1 MKRYWL
7 LATLIPFCV
16 LALGTYY
23 VSGTGDQ
30 KPEYV
35 LKTMKGLESDAAG
48 LQIKVNMDGITTTV
62 STKGSESEV
71 EQLSYLDRLDAESYY
86 DDDLKRLVK
95 EHRSFMRGKND
106 VNAFY
111 EDDQVLAYVA
121 TEAHNDVSKV
131 QSNRLTISIMGKLD
145 QETSSF
151 HVLTDKK
158 NDEYIS
164 IHDVQVK
171 DQIMKVLVNRMR
183 TDKYPQFYHVGYDM
197 YTIDLTSKSLLK
209 SEQILAAETQSNEI
223 STTTWYIAG
232 NAQIGPSGYAIF
244 DRSENK
250 IIDKVESQTVKRNEG
265 LVNREIRVYDIWNG
279 QWRTLQSEPLHSF
292 LMEDNSMGMSI
303 QYANQELSLAAI
315 SENKDTHVMVIN
327 VAENKVI
334 RDVQLPLQAIQKE
347 WGRVNYSVVEKD
359 RLYLLLLMSGHH
371 PKTSA
376 AIVELQTGNI
386 LYQGEVER
394 KDQHSIDYINA
405 NGIKVQK

>member
-16 LALGTYY
+16 IAMGTYY
-23 VSGTGDQ
+23 VSGTSDQ
-30 KPEYV
+30 KQEFV

-71 EQLSYLDRLDAESYY
+71 EQLSYLERLDAESYY
-86 DDDLKRLVK
+86 EDDLKRLVK
-95 EHRSFMRGKND
+95 EQRSFMRGKND
-106 VNAFY
+106 VDAFY
-111 EDDQVLAYVA
+111 EDDQVLAYVG
-121 TEAHNDVSKV
+121 TEAHNDASKK
-131 QSNRLTISIMGKLD
+131 QSNRLTISIMGKLN

-151 HVLTDKK
+151 QVRADKK
-158 NDEYIS
+158 NDEYIN

-197 YTIDLTSKSLLK
+197 YTIDLTNKSLLK
-209 SEQILAAETQSNEI
+209 SEQILAAETQANEI
-223 STTTWYIAG
+223 RTTTWYIAG
-232 NAQIGPSGYAIF
+232 NARIGPSGYAIF

-303 QYANQELSLAAI
+303 QYANQELSMAAI
-315 SENKDTHVMVIN
+315 SENKDTHVMVVN
-327 VAENKVI
+327 VAENKMI
-334 RDVQLPLQAIQKE
+334 RDVQLPLQALQKE

-359 RLYLLLLMSGHH
+359 RLYLLMSGR
-371 PKTSA
+371 PKPSA
-376 AIVELQTGNI
+376 AIIELQTGNI

-394 KDQHSIDYINA
+394 KDQNSIGYINA
-405 NGIKVQK
+405 NGIKVQN

>member
-23 VSGTGDQ
+23 VSGTSDQ
-30 KPEYV
+30 KQEYV
-35 LKTMKGLESDAAG
+35 LKTMKGIESDAAE

-62 STKGSESEV
+62 STKGSESDV

-86 DDDLKRLVK
+86 DEDLRRLVN
-95 EHRSFMRGKND
+95 EHRSFMRGKSD
-106 VNAFY
+106 VNSFY
-111 EDDQVLAYVA
+111 EDDQVLAYVG
-121 TEAHNDVSKV
+121 TEAHNDASKK
-131 QSNRLTISIMGKLD
+131 QSDRLTISIMGKLD
-145 QETSSF
+145 QETTSF
-151 HVLTDKK
+151 HVRADKK
-158 NDEYIS
+158 NDEYIG

-171 DQIMKVLVNRMR
+171 DQTMKVLVNRMR

-197 YTIDLTSKSLLK
+197 YTIDLTNQSLLK
-209 SEQILAAETQSNEI
+209 SEKILAAETQANEI
-223 STTTWYIAG
+223 RTTTWYISS
-232 NAQIGPSGYAIF
+232 NDRIGPSGYAIF

-250 IIDKVESQTVKRNEG
+250 TIDKVGESQTVKRNEG

-279 QWRTLQSEPLHSF
+279 QWWTLQSEPLHSF

-315 SENKDTHVMVIN
+315 SENKDTHVMVVQ

-347 WGRVNYSVVEKD
+347 WGRVNYSLVEKD
-359 RLYLLLLMSGHH
+359 RLYLLMSGR
-371 PKTSA
+371 PNPA
-376 AIVELQTGNI
+376 IAIVELQTGNI

-394 KDQHSIDYINA
+394 KNQKSIGYINA
-405 NGIKVQK
+405 YGIKVQN

>member
-16 LALGTYY
+16 LAMGTYY
-23 VSGTGDQ
+23 VQGTGDQ

-35 LKTMKGLESDAAG
+35 LKTMKGSESEAAG

-71 EQLSYLDRLDAESYY
+71 EQLSYLARLDAESYY
-86 DDDLKRLVK
+86 EDDLKRLVK

-111 EDDQVLAYVA
+111 EDDQVLAYVG
-121 TEAHNDVSKV
+121 TEAHNDVSKK
-131 QSNRLTISIMGKLD
+131 QSNQLTISIMGKSGE
-145 QETSSF
+145 ETSSF
-151 HVLTDKK
+151 LVHTDKK
-158 NDEYIS
+158 NDEYIN

-197 YTIDLTSKSLLK
+197 YTIDLTNQSLLK

-223 STTTWYIAG
+223 RTTTWFISG

-250 IIDKVESQTVKRNEG
+250 IIDKVVERQTVKRNEG

-315 SENKDTHVMVIN
+315 SENKDTHVMVVN

-359 RLYLLLLMSGHH
+359 RLYLLMSGR
-371 PKTSA
+371 PKPNA
-376 AIVELQTGNI
+376 AIVDLQTGNV

-394 KDQHSIDYINA
+394 KDQNSIGYINA
-405 NGIKVQK
+405 NGIKIQK

>member
-16 LALGTYY
+16 IAMGTYY
-23 VSGTGDQ
+23 VSGTSDQ
-30 KPEYV
+30 KQEFV

-48 LQIKVNMDGITTTV
+48 LRIKVNMDGITTTV

-71 EQLSYLDRLDAESYY
+71 EQLSYLERLDAESYY
-86 DDDLKRLVK
+86 EDDLKRLVK
-95 EHRSFMRGKND
+95 EQRSFMRGKND
-106 VNAFY
+106 MNAFY
-111 EDDQVLAYVA
+111 EDDKVLAYVD
-121 TEAHNDVSKV
+121 TEAHNDVSKK
-131 QSNRLTISIMGKLD
+131 QSNRLTISIMGKMD
-145 QETSSF
+145 QVESSF
-151 HVLTDKK
+151 QIRTNKK
-158 NDEYIS
+158 NDEYIG

-171 DQIMKVLVNRMR
+171 DQVMKVLVNRMR
-183 TDKYPQFYHVGYDM
+183 SDKYPQFYHVGYDM
-197 YTIDLTSKSLLK
+197 YTIDLTNKSLLN
-209 SEQILAAETQSNEI
+209 SEQILTAETQADGI
-223 STTTWYIAG
+223 RTTTWYISDKG
-232 NAQIGPSGYAIF
+232 KLGPSEYAIF

-303 QYANQELSLAAI
+303 QFANQELSLAAI
-315 SENKDTHVMVIN
+315 SENKDTHVMVVH

-359 RLYLLLLMSGHH
+359 RLYLLMSGR
-371 PKTSA
+371 PKPSA
-376 AIVELQTGNI
+376 AIIELQTGNI

-394 KDQHSIDYINA
+394 KDQNSIGYINA
-405 NGIKVQK
+405 NGIEVQN

>member
-16 LALGTYY
+16 IAMGTYY
-23 VSGTGDQ
+23 VSGTADQ
-30 KPEYV
+30 KPEYE

-48 LQIKVNMDGITTTV
+48 LQITVNMDGITTTV
-62 STKGSESEV
+62 STKGNESDV
-71 EQLSYLDRLDAESYY
+71 EQLSYLARLDAESYY
-86 DDDLKRLVK
+86 EDDLKRLVK

-111 EDDQVLAYVA
+111 EDDQVLAYVG
-121 TEAHNDVSKV
+121 TEAHNDVTKK
-131 QSNRLTISIMGKLD
+131 QSNQLTISIMGKLD
-145 QETSSF
+145 EGTSSF

-158 NDEYIS
+158 NDEYIN

-197 YTIDLTSKSLLK
+197 YTIDLTSQSLLK
-209 SEQILAAETQSNEI
+209 SEQILSAETQVNEI
-223 STTTWYIAG
+223 STWYISG
-232 NAQIGPSGYAIF
+232 NARISPTGYAIF

-250 IIDKVESQTVKRNEG
+250 IVDKVESRTVQRNEG

-279 QWRTLQSEPLHSF
+279 QWRTLQNEQLHHF

-315 SENKDTHVMVIN
+315 SENKDTHVMVVN

-334 RDVQLPLQAIQKE
+334 RDVQVPLQAIQKE
-347 WGRVNYSVVEKD
+347 WGRVNYSLVEKD
-359 RLYLLLLMSGHH
+359 RLYLLMSGRGR
-371 PKTSA
+371 PEPNA

-386 LYQGEVER
+386 LYQGEIER
-394 KDQHSIDYINA
+394 KNLKSIGYINA
-405 NGIKVQK
+405 NGIKVQN

>member
-16 LALGTYY
+16 LAMGTYY
-23 VSGTGDQ
+23 VSGTSDQ
-30 KPEYV
+30 KQEYV
-35 LKTMKGLESDAAG
+35 LKTMKGSESDAAG
-48 LQIKVNMDGITTTV
+48 LQIKVDMEGIQTMV
-62 STKGSESEV
+62 STKGSESGV
-71 EQLSYLDRLDAESYY
+71 EQLSYFESLDANHYY
-86 DDDLKRLVK
+86 ENDLKRLVK

-111 EDDQVLAYVA
+111 EDDQVLAYVG
-121 TEAHNDVSKV
+121 TEAHNDVSKK
-131 QSNRLTISIMGKLD
+131 QSNRLTISLMGKLD

-151 HVLTDKK
+151 QVLTDKK
-158 NDEYIS
+158 NDEYIN

-209 SEQILAAETQSNEI
+209 SEQILAAETRANEI
-223 STTTWYIAG
+223 RTTTWYISGKDRIAPG
-232 NAQIGPSGYAIF
+232 GYAIF

-250 IIDKVESQTVKRNEG
+250 IVDKVESKTVKRNEG

-303 QYANQELSLAAI
+303 QYVNQELSLAAI
-315 SENKDTHVMVIN
+315 SENKDTHVMVVN
-327 VAENKVI
+327 VVENKVI

-359 RLYLLLLMSGHH
+359 RLYLLMSGR
-371 PKTSA
+371 PKPAA

-394 KDQHSIDYINA
+394 KDQNSIGYINA
-405 NGIKVQK
+405 NGINVQE